1 MKVFEL
7 YFNPKNER
15 KISESF
21 QYKPKDAYEGKLGRI
36 YLIGEISDPES
47 RDRSFLQ
54 NIFHVTKEHFYKNT
68 SLSPEKAL
76 KETLQEVNDFIAKNK
91 YGDRLSVV
99 IISSKNFD
107 LNLAK
112 IGRIKIF
119 LLKKEKAKDYA
130 DVTAKDIHSKSIL
143 VPRDQLHIILS
154 QLDFLES
161 SLEFECL
168 NVSGG
173 ELVWVEKEQ
182 GFGQVIETDMS
193 VDEINYHV
201 KVKLWNDENKT
212 FRLDDIKT
220 VTAPSGT
227 EPNYNPCDIAGLSKK
242 KDNEDDIDEE

>member
-1 MKVFEL
+1 MTIK
-7 YFNPKNER
+7 
-15 KISESF
+15 KIL
-21 QYKPKDAYEGKLGRI
+21 DRNDI
-36 YLIGEISDPES
+36 DPEEN
-47 RDRSFLQ
+47 L
-54 NIFHVTKEHFYKNT
+54 E
-68 SLSPEKAL
+68 EL
-76 KETLQEVNDFIAKNK
+76 KDIIEDAFKHGFNRGKTCADSKLEESDQELF
-91 YGDRLSVV
+91 
-99 IISSKNFD
+99 
-107 LNLAK
+107 
-112 IGRIKIF
+112 
-119 LLKKEKAKDYA
+119 KKEKAKDYA